1 LIDKFFLFDQLCSSV
16 LPFIVQNNSGRGKA
30 DQKHRKSR
38 HCIVG
43 SQSLQESKN
52 HLEERGKENAYN
64 GVSGKT
70 D

>member
-1 LIDKFFLFDQLCSSV
+1 LVDKFFLFDQPCACV
-16 LPFIVQNNSGRGKA
+16 LPFIVQIILAEEKLIQTTGDLRI
-30 DQKHRKSR
+30 R
-38 HCIVG
+38 IVG
-43 SQSLQESKN
+43 NQSLRETKN